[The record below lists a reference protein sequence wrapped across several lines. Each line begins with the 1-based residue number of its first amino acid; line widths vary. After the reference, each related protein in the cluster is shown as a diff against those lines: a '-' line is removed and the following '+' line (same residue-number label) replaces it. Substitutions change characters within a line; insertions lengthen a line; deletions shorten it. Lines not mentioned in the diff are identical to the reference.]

1 MVHVQG
7 GILIEDLN
15 KQLASPEFNL
25 ALATQGAQPAVSL
38 AGALSTSSPPRLTN
52 NNLPSISK
60 ILNNNSFK
68 NTPLDINGEPNTR
81 ISNMESPLISM
92 MQMVNNLKSST
103 SPYNSSKNYRSKQ
116 SMNNSNLEYMSK
128 SMDHMNKTAQHIQFQ
143 NMNPHHMPDPSD
155 FMQTNFNSHHQKNLP
170 PSHLQKFK
178 MMPQHHTIDLNEMII
193 PHSNSPSSSSKDLLH
208 LSSLS
213 DPMQQHFYSLSQSPP
228 PPDQQQRHTS
238 FPTMMNNSFSLG
250 PIHHH
255 PSHMYPSH
263 HPMQSNDV
271 RIPPQQQQQQQLT
284 DEQLI
289 RNLAEELKTY
299 LPRN

>member
-143 NMNPHHMPDPSD
+143 NMNPHHMPGPSD

-178 MMPQHHTIDLNEMII
+178 MMPQHHTIDLNGMIM
-193 PHSNSPSSSSKDLLH
+193 PHSNNPSSSSKDLLH

-228 PPDQQQRHTS
+228 PPDQQQRHRS

-271 RIPPQQQQQQQLT
+271 GIPPKQQQQLT

>member
-38 AGALSTSSPPRLTN
+38 AGALSTCTKGTDIDLQCLSSYQQPFVSTTPARHSQGVKRRSISASPPRLIN

-60 ILNNNSFK
+60 ILNNNSVK

-81 ISNMESPLISM
+81 ISNMESPLINM
-92 MQMVNNLKSST
+92 IQM
-103 SPYNSSKNYRSKQ
+103 
-116 SMNNSNLEYMSK
+116 
-128 SMDHMNKTAQHIQFQ
+128 
-143 NMNPHHMPDPSD
+143 NMNPHHMPGPSD

-178 MMPQHHTIDLNEMII
+178 MMPQHHTIDLNGMIM
-193 PHSNSPSSSSKDLLH
+193 PHSNNPSSSSKDLLH

-228 PPDQQQRHTS
+228 PPDQQQRHRS

-271 RIPPQQQQQQQLT
+271 GIPPKQQQQLT